1 MADIRLAKPAAGTT
15 QTVPSAPDGR
25 FIFDFPADAATLTRN
40 GDDLVLTFEDGAAI
54 QLQGFYT
61 TYSKEEMPSFQVD
74 GVEISGQDFFAA
86 LDEDLMPAAGPASG
100 SSAARGGRYNEYGGS
115 DLLDG
120 IDHLGRLD
128 IGFDGGTQLATDT
141 VEPSP
146 YSEVDHGVT
155 VTPSGVGAA
164 TEVVTVYE
172 AGLAGGS
179 QAGEKDAPTMARGS
193 LSINAPDGVA
203 SIVIGG
209 VVVFENGALT
219 GKVVSTDEGTLSVTG
234 YDSAT
239 GKLDFSYSLDRNT
252 TEHVKSDP
260 ATDTQ
265 ISHDLTVTVTDT
277 DGDSASTTIT
287 VNVVD
292 DAPTIGAPGEASMEV
307 DESGEA
313 SHQAKVDIN
322 DFLTVDAGADGEAG
336 RTYKLTLGEGA
347 GENLQAIVDGQVYDI
362 ELTLNEEGNRI
373 SGTAEGEE
381 IFYVSVDEKGEV
393 YLSLTGNGSLK
404 HPDSTSADEGLKL
417 EDIGVQVTV
426 TDGDGDEKSVDVNLD
441 LTIKDDGPTVTVTQG
456 NDAQYGQEV
465 KIGTL
470 DSDYGAD
477 GENTLEAL
485 QLQIDGKIGVLSNG
499 VYTFAGIGSVRIG
512 EDGQIFFTPLADSGA
527 DRDYTLQVTVTDGDD
542 DKDTDSISFRV
553 EGTDLAGVKG
563 SVTGDDANVLT
574 KQTVD
579 VEIPTEQLEA
589 LGATL
594 VPNQEVPVM
603 DAQDDVYG
611 KLYVNEDGK
620 VTFVQTKAYTG
631 HMEPDQPDELADGFS
646 GKLKVTLADGTP
658 SSITVDV
665 SIRDDAPVE
674 PGKIDFMTLD
684 GAGNYDDNSLVI
696 LFTIGATPGN
706 TKLEDLKFGADV
718 GGEDAPAMLTVK
730 VNGMEFSIEVTRD
743 EDGQL
748 HFSRDDGDTITFT
761 GPEDTGKYGSLS
773 YDKETGIFT
782 YTRPEGDI
790 GGEKNSYD
798 ISLTITDADGD
809 AVTVSEDYETVFRE
823 PTVIGDTVTTDEGK
837 IIMGGAL
844 IGSGGETEVTAP
856 VGNTAQGSITVNLD
870 HADGTIVIESP
881 SSKSITITIDKNGDI
896 VEIGN
901 EVIQGKHGYISDVH
915 VSSVT
920 PDGTIKIDY
929 TYTLNTPV
937 DGGNQ
942 DNGRGEPHL
951 ADEFTVTV
959 TTDGGSATGTITAN
973 ALDDAPVLE
982 IDPLEPV
989 YDTADTI
996 EIPLEKFS
1004 VGADVISLAG
1014 KTASI
1019 SVMVG
1024 EKEYIFTVS
1033 HETNGTYSFTAPDT
1047 QDGNLKIVSTGDG
1060 GYKIVYTRDGND
1072 ISDGVNDSYQFNVTV
1087 TDSDGDT
1094 ATGSVTVDAEV
1105 IPPIIDESIHTD
1117 LRVDEDGLVHD
1128 TGKTDTGQLVVDMH
1142 GQAGTVSIGI
1152 ATVTVGTDGQVVW
1165 DGQPVT
1171 GGYGNLTITGATL
1184 DDGRL
1189 TIEYS
1194 YDLTKS
1200 FTDETGNDGTNTVQD
1215 ADSFPILIN
1224 GEAEGSVTV
1233 DIVDDVPTLTVSEPE
1248 VVESVP
1254 DDDNLA
1260 SGEDVDFVSEN
1271 KTTNINNAGKAV
1283 DEDILSKTNADWED
1297 VTIYAAHVDYEKM
1310 EDGSYAISGEIER
1323 SGNYKLEYSQYPKK
1337 EKNFADF
1344 GLMVRNEGVDNP
1356 LTDNAAGGFE
1366 TNAFVKNG
1374 ELTGSEAIVID
1385 LGGKTAYGVSL
1396 DFGAF
1401 YSNFKGNEGQEHVLV
1416 TFYKD
1421 GKPVGSR
1428 VIDAVQ
1434 NEGGQA
1440 VVVHSDQFL
1449 SEGFDQVVISALQNT
1464 GGKTGQASTFTIQGV
1479 GLITAPE
1486 PIHQVTGEIAVDSG
1500 ADGYHA
1506 ETGEDGTTTSNDF
1519 TQAHV
1524 RFDMPE
1530 TLTIETEDGS
1540 VELTLEIRTDS
1551 AGNSLLTGSA
1561 DGKEYFSVI
1570 LEQQEDGSWSWKMDQ
1585 YEEFLVWGEDG
1596 QLGSLELGFITRDG
1610 DDDEATGKVDIPLK
1624 NLPDLTASETT
1635 LVTDESYIADLG
1647 SSTEPAEGGDGQATS
1662 NEASGTLNVKTYGK
1676 EGTLTLTI
1684 NSKDHTFQ
1692 LDADGKLSGT
1702 SEELAVTTTYGT
1714 LTLTNGEAGKITYI
1728 YTQTQ
1733 PYSHTP
1739 GEGPDQSREAESFTV
1754 QVKADGEMSD
1764 PATITV
1770 SIEDDAPVVTV
1781 EEGVSAQLEVTETG
1795 TAFME
1800 ASTLFDVN
1808 YGADGKKEN
1817 TSPKYELTYD
1827 TSKNPGLTAIV
1838 GGQEEEVT
1846 LQLEGGILKGMAG
1859 EANIFT
1865 ISVDESTGKVTLE
1878 MTGAGSLKHDGSN
1891 GQELHLEGVG
1901 VKVTVTDG
1909 DDDSTT
1915 SDSADLTLTITDDVP
1930 TISESQQA
1938 TITPSSEVEE
1948 DIADF
1953 DFDNA
1958 AQKNDAK
1965 WVPKWVKNQL
1975 PESSDGQVYDHPHEE
1990 WGVYEDGYKKLD
2002 LTQENHKIT
2011 FSAAVVQYQG
2021 SDGMPIRH
2029 GDQDDAAPSIQI
2041 TDITDTIVGDT
2052 APLLTFVSTAW
2063 NKGESGMAVYSGQR
2077 GHNND
2082 QSDGEIGAINGQF
2095 EDGNTDWEAVKMD
2108 LGADNAYSITITL
2121 NSFYN
2126 TQGDQEKA
2134 YIILM
2139 NDDKVVDKLLIE
2151 GKDAESGI
2159 VDSTKFSSA
2168 EAFNTVYIVPWGT
2181 KSDFLLNGVEVGYSP
2196 VTVLKSEGQ
2205 VEAVSA
2211 DGIKGYSFGYDQNDV
2226 VTVNEKKLTVSVE
2239 GDGKT
2244 IHFLSSSGDDDTY
2257 TKVIVGEAT
2266 ITEAGKWTLNWF
2278 DQATNPQQDT
2288 DFTLPIIATDGDG
2301 DTAEIKV
2308 KVVPSEDE
2316 VGDSQAADA
2325 LPEEEEKQPAAEKRE
2340 GKDGSQGMMDGALL
2354 QSSMAAEAAA
2364 PRMAAATLLGMA
2376 LVADAADDVLAAA
2389 TGTDGMPHADVKAD
2403 GLSSDIGDAPSTL
2416 HMDGAAQS
2424 GADAFDATLDSSL
2437 FAPGVMDP
2445 LADGTESLEGLLPD
2459 KEHAPFDAEGLLFT
2473 AAAPDLSDD
2482 ASGLVGKGVASGDV
2496 LPPAGE
2502 EGILGTEET
2511 DVLTGT
2517 DDDDILLGGD
2527 GDEQIFGGSG
2537 DDYIDGGEGRDTI
2550 YAGDGNDIIVYDKA
2564 DYLVSGGSGIDF
2576 MVSAD
2581 STLTMDTLLSGGKDG
2596 HEGPI
2601 VDSIE
2606 VLITGKDAL
2615 SLTSIQELADKYGIE
2630 LGTNPDGQETLT
2642 LDMGKWTEQADGS
2655 YDFHGGAEEG
2665 GLTLETNLQHD
2676 STTSSDNGEMAQQVF
2691 ILEHTNS

>member
-1 MADIRLAKPAAGTT
+1 MADIRLAKPVAGTT

-120 IDHLGRLD
+120 LDHLGRLD
-128 IGFDGGTQLATDT
+128 IGFDGGTQLATGT
-141 VEPSP
+141 VEPSAP
-146 YSEVDHGVT
+146 EVDIDYDVT
-155 VTPSGVGAA
+155 ITGGLGADGS
-164 TEVVTVYE
+164 ELTVYE
-172 AGLAGGS
+172 SGLAGGT
-179 QAGEKDAPTMARGS
+179 QAGQEGAPTTATGS
-193 LSINAPDGVA
+193 LTINAPDGVA
-203 SIVIGG
+203 SIVIGD
-209 VVVFENGALT
+209 VVVFANGKLT
-219 GKVVSTDEGTLSVTG
+219 GNAVSTGEGTLKVTG
-234 YDSAT
+234 YDPAT
-239 GKLDFSYSLDRNT
+239 GKLEFTYELTGNT
-252 TEHVKSDP
+252 TEHDKSDP

-373 SGTAEGEE
+373 SGTADGEE

-456 NDAQYGQEV
+456 NDAQYGQEE

-542 DKDTDSISFRV
+542 DKDTGSISFRV

-603 DAQDDVYG
+603 DAQGDVYG

-674 PGKIDFMTLD
+674 PGKIDFMTPD

-706 TKLEDLKFGADV
+706 TRLEGLKFGADV

-748 HFSRDDGDTITFT
+748 HFSGDDGGTITFT
-761 GPEDTGKYGSLS
+761 GPEDTGKYGSLF
-773 YDKETGIFT
+773 YDKGTGIFT

-823 PTVIGDTVTTDEGK
+823 PTVIGDTVTTDEGN

-844 IGSGGETEVTAP
+844 IGSEGETEVTAP

-881 SSKSITITIDKNGDI
+881 SDKSITITIDKNGDI

-901 EVIQGKHGYISDVH
+901 EVIRGKHGYISDVH

-942 DNGRGEPHL
+942 DNGRGDSHL

-959 TTDGGSATGTITAN
+959 TTDGGSATGTITAK

-1014 KTASI
+1014 KPASI

-1024 EKEYIFTVS
+1024 EKKYIFTVS

-1117 LRVDEDGLVHD
+1117 LKVDEDGLVHVA
-1128 TGKTDTGQLVVDMH
+1128 GKTDTGQLVVDMH
-1142 GQAGTVSIGI
+1142 GQAGTVSIGS
-1152 ATVTVGTDGQVVW
+1152 ATVTVGTDSQVVW
-1165 DGQPVT
+1165 EDKPVT

-1233 DIVDDVPTLTVSEPE
+1233 DIVDDVPTLTVFEPE

-1260 SGEDVDFVSEN
+1260 SGEDVDFVSAD
-1271 KTTNINNAGKAV
+1271 KTTNIKNAGKAV
-1283 DEDILSKTNADWED
+1283 DKNILSETNADWKG

-1310 EDGSYAISGEIER
+1310 EDGSYAIIGAIER
-1323 SGNYKLEYSQYPKK
+1323 PDNYELEYSQYPKK

-1356 LTDNAAGGFE
+1356 LTDNAARGFE

-1530 TLTIETEDGS
+1530 TLTIETEDGP
-1540 VELTLEIRTDS
+1540 VDLTLEIRTDS

-1684 NSKDHTFQ
+1684 NSEDHTFQ
-1692 LDADGKLSGT
+1692 LDADGKLAENQDLT
-1702 SEELAVTTTYGT
+1702 VETTYGT
-1714 LTLTNGEAGKITYI
+1714 LTLANGEAGKITYT
-1728 YTQTQ
+1728 YTQTI
-1733 PYSHTP
+1733 PYHHDPDSV
-1739 GEGPDQSREAESFTV
+1739 PDQLTDAESFTV
-1754 QVKADGEMSD
+1754 TVKDADGNRSGEK
-1764 PATITV
+1764 TITV
-1770 SIEDDAPVVTV
+1770 SIEDDAPVFSEESSHVDVANESDNYWSHGEKIEFTGQDIAAKFDSESMV
-1781 EEGVSAQLEVTETG
+1781 EMNL
-1795 TAFME
+1795 
-1800 ASTLFDVN
+1800 
-1808 YGADGKKEN
+1808 
-1817 TSPKYELTYD
+1817 
-1827 TSKNPGLTAIV
+1827 
-1838 GGQEEEVT
+1838 GGNQ
-1846 LQLEGGILKGMAG
+1846 
-1859 EANIFT
+1859 
-1865 ISVDESTGKVTLE
+1865 
-1878 MTGAGSLKHDGSN
+1878 
-1891 GQELHLEGVG
+1891 
-1901 VKVTVTDG
+1901 
-1909 DDDSTT
+1909 
-1915 SDSADLTLTITDDVP
+1915 LTLYV
-1930 TISESQQA
+1930 
-1938 TITPSSEVEE
+1938 
-1948 DIADF
+1948 
-1953 DFDNA
+1953 
-1958 AQKNDAK
+1958 
-1965 WVPKWVKNQL
+1965 
-1975 PESSDGQVYDHPHEE
+1975 G
-1990 WGVYEDGYKKLD
+1990 
-2002 LTQENHKIT
+2002 KI
-2011 FSAAVVQYQG
+2011 
-2021 SDGMPIRH
+2021 
-2029 GDQDDAAPSIQI
+2029 
-2041 TDITDTIVGDT
+2041 
-2052 APLLTFVSTAW
+2052 
-2063 NKGESGMAVYSGQR
+2063 
-2077 GHNND
+2077 
-2082 QSDGEIGAINGQF
+2082 QF
-2095 EDGNTDWEAVKMD
+2095 GEDGNIDKSKDWTTFIDRQGTFHINGEYKEHGIGVHSNYNGGVDNPQIYPGYDGRENEIGYDPISNQSEAVIINLDKPAVNMNID
-2108 LGADNAYSITITL
+2108 LSKFFSVVGSDTNPEEAIFLFYKDGKCVGESHLSSNETSGDVQQNGFEALPAGGFDTVVIAAGDNGTYPDKYDNSEFNISAIT
-2121 NSFYN
+2121 
-2126 TQGDQEKA
+2126 
-2134 YIILM
+2134 
-2139 NDDKVVDKLLIE
+2139 
-2151 GKDAESGI
+2151 
-2159 VDSTKFSSA
+2159 
-2168 EAFNTVYIVPWGT
+2168 FNT
-2181 KSDFLLNGVEVGYSP
+2181 FEGVDRTLTGRLDA
-2196 VTVLKSEGQ
+2196 T
-2205 VEAVSA
+2205 SA
-2211 DGIKGYSFGYDQNDV
+2211 DGIKGYSV
-2226 VTVNEKKLTVSVE
+2226 
-2239 GDGKT
+2239 
-2244 IHFLSSSGDDDTY
+2244 
-2257 TKVIVGEAT
+2257 
-2266 ITEAGKWTLNWF
+2266 
-2278 DQATNPQQDT
+2278 DT
-2288 DFTLPIIATDGDG
+2288 DKLANLELTSGNVSINYSWNADTGTLLATAEEETVFKLVLNTETGAWTMVQYREYEGNLELPFIATDGD
-2301 DTAEIKV
+2301 DDRTDISVAIPPTDAESAIHKAT
-2308 KVVPSEDE
+2308 
-2316 VGDSQAADA
+2316 DSD
-2325 LPEEEEKQPAAEKRE
+2325 AEK
-2340 GKDGSQGMMDGALL
+2340 
-2354 QSSMAAEAAA
+2354 
-2364 PRMAAATLLGMA
+2364 T
-2376 LVADAADDVLAAA
+2376 VLAAA
-2389 TGTDGMPHADVKAD
+2389 EQEMKSAVRSGEALATAAALAGMVTVLPDDVPAADDRPDTPDETMVMPPVAD
-2403 GLSSDIGDAPSTL
+2403 TDAPVAAPLPEEGVALPDSPVEEMADAPL
-2416 HMDGAAQS
+2416 LFENLALAAQE
-2424 GADAFDATLDSSL
+2424 DSM
-2437 FAPGVMDP
+2437 APAAGDE
-2445 LADGTESLEGLLPD
+2445 T
-2459 KEHAPFDAEGLLFT
+2459 AEGLLWADVSGT
-2473 AAAPDLSDD
+2473 DDTPDATMSGIATSGPGAAP
-2482 ASGLVGKGVASGDV
+2482 
-2496 LPPAGE
+2496 AGTAVPE
-2502 EGILGTEET
+2502 I
-2511 DVLTGT
+2511 VLTGT
-2517 DDDDILLGGD
+2517 DGDDILLGGD
-2527 GDEQIFGGSG
+2527 GDELIFGGSG
-2537 DDYIDGGEGRDTI
+2537 DDFIDGGAGRDTI
-2550 YAGDGNDIIVYDKA
+2550 YAGAGNDIIVYDQQ
-2564 DYLVSGGSGIDF
+2564 DYLVSGGNGIDF
-2576 MVSAD
+2576 MVSD
-2581 STLTMDTLLSGGKDG
+2581 DTSLTLDGLLSNTSSDKPLVSG
-2596 HEGPI
+2596 
-2601 VDSIE
+2601 IE
-2606 VLITGKDAL
+2606 VLLKGEDAL
-2615 SLTSIQELADKYGIE
+2615 SLTSINDLADRYGITLRVNE
-2630 LGTNPDGQETLT
+2630 AGEETLQ
-2642 LDMGKWTEQADGS
+2642 LDDRWTKQDDGS
-2655 YDFHGGAEEG
+2655 YDFNGGAEADG
-2665 GLTLETNLQHD
+2665 GLTLETSLTPVETGDPASEAVQ
-2676 STTSSDNGEMAQQVF
+2676 QQVF
-2691 ILEHTNS
+2691 TLEHSNG

>member
-1 MADIRLAKPAAGTT
+1 MADIRLAKPVAGTT

-120 IDHLGRLD
+120 LDHLGRLD

-179 QAGEKDAPTMARGS
+179 QAGEKDAPTMAGGS

-260 ATDTQ
+260 DTDTQ
-265 ISHDLTVTVTDT
+265 ISHTLVVTVTDT
-277 DGDSASTTIT
+277 DGDSGSTAIT

-292 DAPTIGAPGEASMEV
+292 DMPEARADSISFTEAEAQKGA
-307 DESGEA
+307 SGE
-313 SHQAKVDIN
+313 SVLEN
-322 DFLTVDAGADGEAG
+322 DVFGADAPADKMVTSIEGG
-336 RTYKLTLGEGA
+336 TLGQPVQGNY
-347 GENLQAIVDGQVYDI
+347 GT
-362 ELTLNEEGNRI
+362 LTLNEDGTYTYKLGDKVDVPNGETYTEQFTYTIKDADGDTSTATLTITIEGDKIVPENPGSATI
-373 SGTAEGEE
+373 
-381 IFYVSVDEKGEV
+381 VVDEALLPDGNMVNSDNFDHVSSDTGSFIVNLNGEDGTV
-393 YLSLTGNGSLK
+393 TLNYGTGEDTSTITLSLINGDTFDENWLSTNKTLTVNGVTVEVTGATQQDDGSWKIEYRYNLTGQQT
-404 HPDSTSADEGLKL
+404 HTGTGAIGAGDPLSDS
-417 EDIGVQVTV
+417 INITV
-426 TDGDGDEKSVDVNLD
+426 TDATGDTSTGS
-441 LTIKDDGPTVTVTQG
+441 LTVTVHDDGP
-456 NDAQYGQEV
+456 
-465 KIGTL
+465 
-470 DSDYGAD
+470 
-477 GENTLEAL
+477 
-485 QLQIDGKIGVLSNG
+485 
-499 VYTFAGIGSVRIG
+499 
-512 EDGQIFFTPLADSGA
+512 
-527 DRDYTLQVTVTDGDD
+527 
-542 DKDTDSISFRV
+542 
-553 EGTDLAGVKG
+553 
-563 SVTGDDANVLT
+563 VLT
-574 KQTVD
+574 D
-579 VEIPTEQLEA
+579 
-589 LGATL
+589 
-594 VPNQEVPVM
+594 
-603 DAQDDVYG
+603 
-611 KLYVNEDGK
+611 
-620 VTFVQTKAYTG
+620 
-631 HMEPDQPDELADGFS
+631 
-646 GKLKVTLADGTP
+646 
-658 SSITVDV
+658 
-665 SIRDDAPVE
+665 
-674 PGKIDFMTLD
+674 KIDFTVPE
-684 GAGNYDDNSLVI
+684 GKENYYDNSPEI
-696 LFTIGATPGN
+696 MFTIGATPGN
-706 TKLEDLKFGADV
+706 TKLEGLKFGADV

-748 HFSRDDGDTITFT
+748 HFSGDNGDTITFT

-782 YTRPEGDI
+782 YTRPTADI
-790 GGEKNSYD
+790 GGTTNSYD
-798 ISLTITDADGD
+798 VSLTITDADGD
-809 AVTVSEDYETVFRE
+809 SATVSEIYITVFRN
-823 PTVIGDTVTTDEGK
+823 PTVTDSTVTTDEGN
-837 IIMGGAL
+837 IIMNDIP
-844 IGSGGETEVTAP
+844 IGSGDENDKTSQVK
-856 VGNTAQGSITVNLD
+856 NTAQGSITVNLD
-870 HADGTIVIESP
+870 HADGTITIGDMPITVDKDGNILSVNGNTGGILGGQTIKGTYGYL
-881 SSKSITITIDKNGDI
+881 SNISLVADDGTITIN
-896 VEIGN
+896 
-901 EVIQGKHGYISDVH
+901 
-915 VSSVT
+915 
-920 PDGTIKIDY
+920 Y
-929 TYTLNTPV
+929 TYTLNAPV
-937 DGGNQ
+937 NGGTN
-942 DNGRGEPHL
+942 NVSGRGDSRL
-951 ADEFTVTV
+951 ADQFTVTV
-959 TTDGGSATGTITAN
+959 TTQGGTETGTITAN
-973 ALDDAPVLE
+973 ALDDAPVLAVSNPE
-982 IDPLEPV
+982 SV
-989 YDTADTI
+989 KDTADTI

-1004 VGADVISLAG
+1004 VGADVISLDE

-1019 SVMVG
+1019 SVEVG
-1024 EKEYIFTVS
+1024 ENEYTFTII
-1033 HETNGTYSFTAPDT
+1033 HESNGTYSFIAPNN
-1047 QDGNLKIVSTGDG
+1047 QDDNLKIESTAEG
-1060 GYKIVYTRDGND
+1060 GYKIVYTRAPQDIADGKD
-1072 ISDGVNDSYQFNVTV
+1072 DSYTFDITV
-1087 TDSDGDT
+1087 TDADGDT
-1094 ATGSVTVDAEV
+1094 ATGSVTVYAKV
-1105 IPPIIDESIHTD
+1105 VPPTIDESGSTTD
-1117 LRVDEDGLVHD
+1117 LLVDEDGLVHEPNSK
-1128 TGKTDTGQLVVDMH
+1128 TGAGQLVVDMH
-1142 GQAGTVSIGI
+1142 GQAGTVTIGGVQ
-1152 ATVTVGTDGQVVW
+1152 VTVDADGMVHLPDDEVA
-1165 DGQPVT
+1165 DGI
-1171 GGYGNLTITGATL
+1171 YGNLTITEASTTDGKTTIKYSYTL
-1184 DDGRL
+1184 EKPYTDYVDDGN
-1189 TIEYS
+1189 T
-1194 YDLTKS
+1194 
-1200 FTDETGNDGTNTVQD
+1200 TNTVE
-1215 ADSFPILIN
+1215 N
-1224 GEAEGSVTV
+1224 GDTFTVQVNGKDVASISV
-1233 DIVDDVPTLTVSEPE
+1233 DIIDDVPTLTVETSSVEDQELPE
-1248 VVESVP
+1248 
-1254 DDDNLA
+1254 DNLG
-1260 SGEDVDFVSEN
+1260 SGKDVDFVFEETAAN
-1271 KTTNINNAGKAV
+1271 TENAGNEV
-1283 DEDILSKTNADWED
+1283 QENILSQNNKDWEN
-1297 VTIYAAHVDYEKM
+1297 VTIYAAHVNYEKLND
-1310 EDGSYAISGEIER
+1310 DGYAIDDNGIQNKD
-1323 SGNYKLEYSQYPKK
+1323 NYHLEYSLYPNKG
-1337 EKNFADF
+1337 KNPADF
-1344 GLMVRNEGVDNP
+1344 GLMVRNEGMDFPQSQDGAN
-1356 LTDNAAGGFE
+1356 GFE
-1366 TNAFVKNG
+1366 TNAFVDANG
-1374 ELTGSEAIVID
+1374 NLTGSEAIVID

-1486 PIHQVTGEIAVDSG
+1486 PIRQVTGEIAVDSG

-1530 TLTIETEDGS
+1530 TLTIETEDGF

-1585 YEEFLVWGEDG
+1585 YEEFLVRGEDG

-1647 SSTEPAEGGDGQATS
+1647 SETGPAGGDDGQANS
-1662 NEASGTLNVKTYGK
+1662 ARASGTMSVNTYGK
-1676 EGTLTLTI
+1676 EGELILTI
-1684 NSKDHTFQ
+1684 GEEVFVFQ

-1702 SEELAVTTTYGT
+1702 SEALVTTTYGT

-1781 EEGVSAQLEVTETG
+1781 EEGVSAQLKVTETG

-1827 TSKNPGLTAIV
+1827 TSKNPGLKAIV
-1838 GGQEEEVT
+1838 DGGEYDVT

-1859 EANIFT
+1859 ETNIFT

-1953 DFDNA
+1953 DFGNA
-1958 AQKNDAK
+1958 AQKNDAG
-1965 WVPKWVKNQL
+1965 WVPEWVKNQL

-1990 WGVYEDGYKKLD
+1990 WGAYEDGYKKLD
-2002 LTQENHKIT
+2002 LIQENHKIT

-2021 SDGMPIRH
+2021 SDGTPIRH

-2041 TDITDTIVGDT
+2041 TDITGTIVGDT

-2108 LGADNAYSITITL
+2108 LGTDNAYSITIIL

-2288 DFTLPIIATDGDG
+2288 GFTLPIIATDGDG
-2301 DTAEIKV
+2301 DMAEIKV

>member
-1 MADIRLAKPAAGTT
+1 MADIRLAKPVAGTT

-120 IDHLGRLD
+120 LDHLGRLD

-179 QAGEKDAPTMARGS
+179 QAGEKDAPTMAGGS

-748 HFSRDDGDTITFT
+748 HFSGDDDDTITFT

-773 YDKETGIFT
+773 YDKGTGIFT

-823 PTVIGDTVTTDEGK
+823 PTVIGDTVTTDEGN

-844 IGSGGETEVTAP
+844 IGSEGETEVTAP

-901 EVIQGKHGYISDVH
+901 EVIRGKHGYISDVH

-937 DGGNQ
+937 DGGNR
-942 DNGRGEPHL
+942 DNGRGDSHL

-982 IDPLEPV
+982 VTQPEGLV
-989 YDTADTI
+989 KDTAETI
-996 EIPLEKFS
+996 KIPLEKFS
-1004 VGADVISLAG
+1004 VGADYFSLDSPESV
-1014 KTASI
+1014 ASI
-1019 SVMVG
+1019 SVKVG
-1024 EKEYIFTVS
+1024 EKYYTFTVGGY
-1033 HETNGTYSFTAPDT
+1033 NGDGKYEFIPSEGQDKDLIIISTA
-1047 QDGNLKIVSTGDG
+1047 DG
-1060 GYKIVYTRDGND
+1060 GYKIVYTRAHQDIADGKGDNYMFD
-1072 ISDGVNDSYQFNVTV
+1072 ITV
-1087 TDSDGDT
+1087 TDADGDT
-1094 ATGSVTVDAEV
+1094 TTGSVTVTT
-1105 IPPIIDESIHTD
+1105 IPPTIDEGSKTD
-1117 LRVDEDGLVHD
+1117 LQVDEDGLVHD
-1128 TGKTDTGQLVVDMH
+1128 SNSKTDAGQLVVDMH
-1142 GQAGTVSIGI
+1142 GQAGTVTIGG
-1152 ATVTVGTDGQVVW
+1152 ATVTVGADDSVPVV
-1165 DGQPVT
+1165 DDETAT
-1171 GGYGNLTITGATL
+1171 GGYGELTITEATWN
-1184 DDGRL
+1184 DGKL
-1189 TIEYS
+1189 TIDYTYELIVRYEHL
-1194 YDLTKS
+1194 D
-1200 FTDETGNDGTNTVQD
+1200 NGTPTNRADD
-1215 ADSFPILIN
+1215 ADSFAISIN
-1224 GEAEGSVTV
+1224 GANTGQSVTV
-1233 DIVDDVPTLTVSEPE
+1233 DIIDGEP
-1248 VVESVP
+1248 
-1254 DDDNLA
+1254 
-1260 SGEDVDFVSEN
+1260 
-1271 KTTNINNAGKAV
+1271 
-1283 DEDILSKTNADWED
+1283 
-1297 VTIYAAHVDYEKM
+1297 
-1310 EDGSYAISGEIER
+1310 
-1323 SGNYKLEYSQYPKK
+1323 
-1337 EKNFADF
+1337 
-1344 GLMVRNEGVDNP
+1344 
-1356 LTDNAAGGFE
+1356 
-1366 TNAFVKNG
+1366 
-1374 ELTGSEAIVID
+1374 
-1385 LGGKTAYGVSL
+1385 
-1396 DFGAF
+1396 
-1401 YSNFKGNEGQEHVLV
+1401 
-1416 TFYKD
+1416 
-1421 GKPVGSR
+1421 
-1428 VIDAVQ
+1428 
-1434 NEGGQA
+1434 
-1440 VVVHSDQFL
+1440 
-1449 SEGFDQVVISALQNT
+1449 
-1464 GGKTGQASTFTIQGV
+1464 
-1479 GLITAPE
+1479 
-1486 PIHQVTGEIAVDSG
+1486 
-1500 ADGYHA
+1500 
-1506 ETGEDGTTTSNDF
+1506 
-1519 TQAHV
+1519 
-1524 RFDMPE
+1524 
-1530 TLTIETEDGS
+1530 
-1540 VELTLEIRTDS
+1540 
-1551 AGNSLLTGSA
+1551 
-1561 DGKEYFSVI
+1561 
-1570 LEQQEDGSWSWKMDQ
+1570 
-1585 YEEFLVWGEDG
+1585 
-1596 QLGSLELGFITRDG
+1596 
-1610 DDDEATGKVDIPLK
+1610 
-1624 NLPDLTASETT
+1624 
-1635 LVTDESYIADLG
+1635 
-1647 SSTEPAEGGDGQATS
+1647 
-1662 NEASGTLNVKTYGK
+1662 
-1676 EGTLTLTI
+1676 
-1684 NSKDHTFQ
+1684 
-1692 LDADGKLSGT
+1692 
-1702 SEELAVTTTYGT
+1702 
-1714 LTLTNGEAGKITYI
+1714 
-1728 YTQTQ
+1728 
-1733 PYSHTP
+1733 
-1739 GEGPDQSREAESFTV
+1739 
-1754 QVKADGEMSD
+1754 QVK
-1764 PATITV
+1764 V
-1770 SIEDDAPVVTV
+1770 K
-1781 EEGVSAQLEVTETG
+1781 EGVSAQLEVTETG

-1846 LQLEGGILKGMAG
+1846 LQLEGGILKGTAG
-1859 EANIFT
+1859 ETTIFT
-1865 ISVDESTGKVTLE
+1865 ISVDESTGKVTLK
-1878 MTGAGSLKHDGSN
+1878 MTGDGSLKHEGSN
-1891 GQELHLEGVG
+1891 GQELHLKGVG

-1909 DDDSTT
+1909 DDDT
-1915 SDSADLTLTITDDVP
+1915 A
-1930 TISESQQA
+1930 SEN
-1938 TITPSSEVEE
+1938 VE
-1948 DIADF
+1948 
-1953 DFDNA
+1953 
-1958 AQKNDAK
+1958 
-1965 WVPKWVKNQL
+1965 
-1975 PESSDGQVYDHPHEE
+1975 
-1990 WGVYEDGYKKLD
+1990 LD
-2002 LTQENHKIT
+2002 LTIKDDEPSIEVVDGPVSSVKPENPDSQNLKHTNEDISFINYKQVVDENGNPVKDENGNIEYEKISDSPETKFWNGQVKIYGVKVDYQLSGENVAMEDDHPVIGKYTQNENFTLQYSPYNGGSSQNLPNGGTRPAPESDWGLMVTSKNQIEDYKSYHDQELSVSPDGRSSAGLVIDLQGNLAYGFRIDFGAFYTGNDGPTDNRWDGASEKALLTFYRDGKIVHTELVTSDAEEGDFTFNRDEFIADGFDQVIVSAVDNKSDPNSKENSDFVIKGFDFVTKGDDPIIVNEGSVKAEPGADGFADSDVPIRFDFEAMGIVMAENGKSGTITLIINGVETPVTVNVAEGSEGSILTGTTDTYGDVFTVTLDKDDNWTMEQYQQFRVPEGRTYTNKFELVFKTEDADGDTDSITVDVPLEVTMQLPADNNNEANEFRISGDAGIAGTILAGDLGGRTEEKLADMGQDTITAAESASSGIIYGDALNTDLLLADLMENDAIKKALETDKIT
-2011 FSAAVVQYQG
+2011 FGSGAAV
-2021 SDGMPIRH
+2021 
-2029 GDQDDAAPSIQI
+2029 
-2041 TDITDTIVGDT
+2041 
-2052 APLLTFVSTAW
+2052 FAW
-2063 NKGESGMAVYSGQR
+2063 LEQN
-2077 GHNND
+2077 
-2082 QSDGEIGAINGQF
+2082 AI
-2095 EDGNTDWEAVKMD
+2095 
-2108 LGADNAYSITITL
+2108 
-2121 NSFYN
+2121 
-2126 TQGDQEKA
+2126 
-2134 YIILM
+2134 
-2139 NDDKVVDKLLIE
+2139 
-2151 GKDAESGI
+2151 
-2159 VDSTKFSSA
+2159 
-2168 EAFNTVYIVPWGT
+2168 
-2181 KSDFLLNGVEVGYSP
+2181 LLNGTEFEGWDHSRTIDYALRHYKELGYE
-2196 VTVLKSEGQ
+2196 TRLEGGGTIYL
-2205 VEAVSA
+2205 VDA
-2211 DGIKGYSFGYDQNDV
+2211 DGNVWNTDGTKVENVSLDNLTGREGGDDTIIGSRADDIFFGQEGDDTIFGGAGDDSLYGGTGDDLLVGDDKPENLAADTVADIKTLGTSEDLDAFIQ
-2226 VTVNEKKLTVSVE
+2226 SVE
-2239 GDGKT
+2239 GTDAD
-2244 IHFLSSSGDDDTY
+2244 GDDR
-2257 TKVIVGEAT
+2257 
-2266 ITEAGKWTLNWF
+2266 L
-2278 DQATNPQQDT
+2278 
-2288 DFTLPIIATDGDG
+2288 
-2301 DTAEIKV
+2301 
-2308 KVVPSEDE
+2308 
-2316 VGDSQAADA
+2316 
-2325 LPEEEEKQPAAEKRE
+2325 
-2340 GKDGSQGMMDGALL
+2340 
-2354 QSSMAAEAAA
+2354 
-2364 PRMAAATLLGMA
+2364 
-2376 LVADAADDVLAAA
+2376 
-2389 TGTDGMPHADVKAD
+2389 
-2403 GLSSDIGDAPSTL
+2403 
-2416 HMDGAAQS
+2416 
-2424 GADAFDATLDSSL
+2424 
-2437 FAPGVMDP
+2437 
-2445 LADGTESLEGLLPD
+2445 
-2459 KEHAPFDAEGLLFT
+2459 
-2473 AAAPDLSDD
+2473 
-2482 ASGLVGKGVASGDV
+2482 
-2496 LPPAGE
+2496 
-2502 EGILGTEET
+2502 
-2511 DVLTGT
+2511 
-2517 DDDDILLGGD
+2517 
-2527 GDEQIFGGSG
+2527 FGGSG

>member
-1 MADIRLAKPAAGTT
+1 MADIRLAKPVAGTT

-120 IDHLGRLD
+120 LDHLGRLD

-179 QAGEKDAPTMARGS
+179 QAGEKDAPTMAGGS

-718 GGEDAPAMLTVK
+718 GGEDAPARLTVK

-748 HFSRDDGDTITFT
+748 HFSGDDGDTITFT

-823 PTVIGDTVTTDEGK
+823 PTVIGDTVTTDEGN

-844 IGSGGETEVTAP
+844 IGSEGATEVTGP

-1624 NLPDLTASETT
+1624 NLPDLAVSQTT
-1635 LVTDESYIADLG
+1635 LVTDESYIDGLG
-1647 SSTEPAEGGDGQATS
+1647 SNTGPAEVGDGQANS
-1662 NEASGTLNVKTYGK
+1662 AKASGTMSVNTYGK
-1676 EGTLTLTI
+1676 EGKLILTI
-1684 NSKDHTFQ
+1684 DGEVSVFQ

-1702 SEELAVTTTYGT
+1702 SEALVTTTYGT

-1800 ASTLFDVN
+1800 ASTL
-1808 YGADGKKEN
+1808 
-1817 TSPKYELTYD
+1817 
-1827 TSKNPGLTAIV
+1827 
-1838 GGQEEEVT
+1838 
-1846 LQLEGGILKGMAG
+1846 
-1859 EANIFT
+1859 
-1865 ISVDESTGKVTLE
+1865 
-1878 MTGAGSLKHDGSN
+1878 
-1891 GQELHLEGVG
+1891 
-1901 VKVTVTDG
+1901 
-1909 DDDSTT
+1909 
-1915 SDSADLTLTITDDVP
+1915 
-1930 TISESQQA
+1930 
-1938 TITPSSEVEE
+1938 
-1948 DIADF
+1948 
-1953 DFDNA
+1953 
-1958 AQKNDAK
+1958 
-1965 WVPKWVKNQL
+1965 
-1975 PESSDGQVYDHPHEE
+1975 
-1990 WGVYEDGYKKLD
+1990 
-2002 LTQENHKIT
+2002 
-2011 FSAAVVQYQG
+2011 
-2021 SDGMPIRH
+2021 
-2029 GDQDDAAPSIQI
+2029 
-2041 TDITDTIVGDT
+2041 
-2052 APLLTFVSTAW
+2052 
-2063 NKGESGMAVYSGQR
+2063 
-2077 GHNND
+2077 
-2082 QSDGEIGAINGQF
+2082 
-2095 EDGNTDWEAVKMD
+2095 
-2108 LGADNAYSITITL
+2108 
-2121 NSFYN
+2121 
-2126 TQGDQEKA
+2126 
-2134 YIILM
+2134 
-2139 NDDKVVDKLLIE
+2139 
-2151 GKDAESGI
+2151 
-2159 VDSTKFSSA
+2159 
-2168 EAFNTVYIVPWGT
+2168 
-2181 KSDFLLNGVEVGYSP
+2181 
-2196 VTVLKSEGQ
+2196 
-2205 VEAVSA
+2205 AVSA